1 MIKFKLF
8 AGTDIGLRDN
18 NEDNFIVCSDLT
30 KDKWMVPADQQEPI
44 QLGQRGCLV
53 VVADGMGGMNAGEV
67 ASDIAIKTVRQ
78 LFAPSVMP
86 ANTVE
91 KADSIRNYLRKV
103 IVQADL
109 QVKQHCK
116 TNPDTEGM
124 GSTIVM
130 AWLIGDRVYIGWM
143 GDSRAYSYKKE
154 NGIVRLS
161 KDHSYVQ
168 QLVDAKMLTEQ
179 EAMDHPDSNVIT
191 RSLGD
196 STQKAKPEIVEH
208 TVEEGEIILLC
219 SDGLCGV
226 CTDSQISDIIQ
237 KKSDDLRTCKEVLT
251 TAALK
256 AGGSDNI
263 TVALL
268 KVEKKEE
275 DNPLVIPANNNYRLW
290 YAFAGLA
297 IIVGGL
303 AFGLR
308 NCREN
313 IHRQNVENVKLLFSA
328 DTLSYGDTITY
339 KVVVSPSEAIQDS
352 RVDYDSKLLSV
363 DTLSHKIYMKKNN
376 TGNTQMTAVSLEDST
391 KKDTV
396 TLCLFKKREQVAAE
410 VKTKKEERATID
422 LKIGHSGALEAGKTY
437 NYSVSI
443 KPTLL
448 EKGGYTI
455 KCDRPTVVTINDA
468 DQTISVSSNL
478 KESKNCTFTVTSK
491 AKHDVVQQIV
501 VDLKASASEITSSTV
516 KMTEINKIK
525 EQ

>member
-8 AGTDIGLRDN
+8 AGTDVGLRDN
-18 NEDNFIVCSDLT
+18 NEDNFIVCPDLT
-30 KDKWMVPADQQEPI
+30 KDEWMIPTNQQEAIP
-44 QLGQRGCLV
+44 LGQRGCLV
-53 VVADGMGGMNAGEV
+53 VVADGMGGQNAGEV

-78 LFAPSVMP
+78 MFAPSVLS
-86 ANTVE
+86 ANAVE
-91 KADSIRNYLRKV
+91 KADSIKTYLKKV

-116 TNPDTEGM
+116 DNPDTEGM

-130 AWLIGDRVYIGWM
+130 AWLIDNKVYIGWM
-143 GDSRAYSYKKE
+143 GDSRAYSYTNDK
-154 NGIVRLS
+154 GIVRLS

-179 EAMDHPDSNVIT
+179 EAMNHPDSNVIT

-208 TVEEGEIILLC
+208 TVEEGEVLLLC

-226 CTDSQISDIIQ
+226 CTDSQITDIIQ

-275 DNPLVIPANNNYRLW
+275 NNSPVIPANTKSNRLW
-290 YAFAGLA
+290 LAFAVFAIVVAGL
-297 IIVGGL
+297 IL
-303 AFGLR
+303 SLR
-308 NCREN
+308 NCHDDN
-313 IHRQNVENVKLLFSA
+313 HRQDVEKVEFFLST

-339 KVVVSPSEAIQDS
+339 KVVVSPSEAIQDC
-352 RVDYDSKLLSV
+352 RIDFDSNMLSV
-363 DTLSHKIYMKKNN
+363 DTLSHKIYMKRNKSLS
-376 TGNTQMTAVSLEDST
+376 TQLTAVSLADNAKSNT
-391 KKDTV
+391 MTLWLVKKP
-396 TLCLFKKREQVAAE
+396 EQIV
-410 VKTKKEERATID
+410 VDVMPQTEEKSTID
-422 LKIGHSGALEAGKTY
+422 LKIRHNGALEAGKSY

-443 KPTLL
+443 KPDLL
-448 EKGGYTI
+448 EKGGYSI
-455 KCDRPTVVTINDA
+455 KCNKSSVVTIDEINK
-468 DQTISVSSNL
+468 TISVSSEL
-478 KESKNCTFTVTSK
+478 HESGNCTFTVTSK
-491 AKHDVVQQIV
+491 VKPNVIKQMV
-501 VDLKASASEITSSTV
+501 VDLKASEITSSTA
-516 KMTEINKIK
+516 KMTETNKIK
-525 EQ
+525 D